1 MMLIKRLLL
10 LVLGISLLSNISV
23 ADEQAQLDETDKVS
37 YSLGYQI
44 GKDYKR
50 QGVKIRPE
58 VLTQGLE
65 DALSGSAALML
76 MTEEDIQTT
85 LSALQQKIT
94 AQARIEQAN
103 KGQNF
108 REEGRIFLAEN
119 AKKEGVKTT
128 ASGLQYKVLKA
139 GSGKTPASTD
149 NVTVNYRGT
158 TIDGKE
164 FDSSYRGGKP
174 VVFRVDEVISGWE
187 EALQMMKEG
196 ARWQLFIPPQLAY
209 HSGGPLE
216 HRTILFEV
224 ELISVN

>member
-1 MMLIKRLLL
+1 MLIKQLLL
-10 LVLGISLLSNISV
+10 SLLGSSLLLNICV
-23 ADEQAQLDETDKVS
+23 ADEQAQLDEADRIS
-37 YSLGYQI
+37 YSLGYQM
-44 GKDYKR
+44 GKEYKK
-50 QGVKIRPE
+50 QGMEIRPE
-58 VLTQGLE
+58 VLARGLE
-65 DALSGSAALML
+65 DALSASGALMM
-76 MTEEDIQTT
+76 MTEAEMKAT
-85 LSALQQKIT
+85 LSALEQRVD
-94 AQARIEQAN
+94 ARTRMEQSA

-128 ASGLQYKVLKA
+128 ASGLQYSVLKA
-139 GSGKTPASTD
+139 GTGKTPTASD
-149 NVTVNYRGT
+149 SVTVNYRGV

-164 FDSSYRGGKP
+164 FDSSYRKGKP
-174 VVFRVDEVISGWE
+174 AVFRVDEVIPGWA

-196 ARWQLFIPPQLAY
+196 DKWQLYIPPHLAF

>member
-1 MMLIKRLLL
+1 MLIKRQLLP
-10 LVLGISLLSNISV
+10 VLCSSLIVNICV
-23 ADEQAQLDETDKVS
+23 ADEQAQLDEADRIS
-37 YSLGYQI
+37 YSLGYQL
-44 GKDYKR
+44 GKSYKQ
-50 QGVKIRPE
+50 QGVEIRPE

-65 DALSGSAALML
+65 DALSGSEALML
-76 MTEEDIQTT
+76 MTAEDMQTT
-85 LSALQQKIT
+85 LAVLKQKIT

-119 AKKEGVKTT
+119 AKKEGVITT

-139 GSGKTPASTD
+139 GTGKTPAATD
-149 NVTVNYRGT
+149 SVTVNYRGT
-158 TIDGKE
+158 TIDGRE
-164 FDSSYRGGKP
+164 FDSSYRVGKP
-174 VVFRVDEVISGWE
+174 VVFKVNEVISGWA

-196 ARWQLFIPPQLAY
+196 AHWQLYIPPQLAY

>member
-1 MMLIKRLLL
+1 M
-10 LVLGISLLSNISV
+10 
-23 ADEQAQLDETDKVS
+23 EQ
-37 YSLGYQI
+37 
-44 GKDYKR
+44 
-50 QGVKIRPE
+50 
-58 VLTQGLE
+58 
-65 DALSGSAALML
+65 SA
-76 MTEEDIQTT
+76 
-85 LSALQQKIT
+85 
-94 AQARIEQAN
+94 

-128 ASGLQYKVLKA
+128 ASGLQYSVLKA
-139 GSGKTPASTD
+139 GTGKTPTASD
-149 NVTVNYRGT
+149 SVTVNYRGT

-164 FDSSYRGGKP
+164 FDSSYRKGKP
-174 VVFRVDEVISGWE
+174 AVFRVDEVIPGWA

-196 ARWQLFIPPQLAY
+196 DKWQLYIPPHLAF

>member
-1 MMLIKRLLL
+1 ML
-10 LVLGISLLSNISV
+10 SV
-23 ADEQAQLDETDKVS
+23 RTQTTTTD
-37 YSLGYQI
+37 
-44 GKDYKR
+44 
-50 QGVKIRPE
+50 
-58 VLTQGLE
+58 GLIT
-65 DALSGSAALML
+65 LALML
-76 MTEEDIQTT
+76 MTAEEMQTT
-85 LSALQQKIT
+85 LSALKQKIT

-128 ASGLQYKVLKA
+128 ASGLQYKVVKA
-139 GSGKTPASTD
+139 GTGKMPKATD
-149 NVTVNYRGT
+149 SVTVNYHGT

-164 FDSSYRGGKP
+164 FDSSYRDGKP
-174 VVFRVDEVISGWE
+174 AVFRVEEVIPGWT

-196 ARWQLFIPPQLAY
+196 GKWQLYIPPQLAF